1 MHESH
6 LPRPRRNLLMLIA
19 CQIAMILALS
29 SNRAA
34 AVEPAWSVNLD
45 ARIVWQQVTTL
56 GDLIVGTTDGLSAI
70 DAESGQPRWSR
81 PDLGDM
87 RHGSFEEIIG
97 SPLIVLDDGQADPRT
112 VILNMLNGTLVFDSR
127 AENLTQIASRYI
139 LSRNGSLFIA
149 GLEVGQPTPTLFLY
163 DIESGR
169 RLWSSDVLTAGMGGF
184 MQLLMTAAIVM
195 TDTSPVQ
202 SAPFEL
208 DDGTFILGAMGN
220 LYRFDHDSGD
230 VLWKTQFA
238 GGRFE
243 LTHTAQR
250 PGVIYAGAEETDENY
265 TTTQYQGFRIADGE
279 PVWRRPERFSKPM
292 NSLIVPIADGLIVS
306 EGDSDKGRLR
316 LLDYDSG
323 DSLWG
328 RRGRGLEIKG
338 QVLDYVFTDAGLLLT
353 TGYDSIWTNRDT
365 EYLVYVVDYGSGT
378 LRFEDPLEV
387 RGRMLTT
394 ELTDH
399 GLLYITTHEINIFDP
414 ATGALRNGNE
424 MRSRDPLAWTRDASN
439 VFAYNPDSDLVHAL
453 NMASGSVTAIS
464 STPFEFQEKDD
475 VLAMDLTGGNI
486 VLMGRQSIA
495 GLGIDGSALFD
506 AHYPAPR
513 DPAWLRGLAIAAG
526 IRAGMASAAA
536 GLYSAAAASAAAD
549 TAAGSVERELAVG
562 FSEGF
567 GQLSQG
573 YAGLAGDYI
582 EFARRRYQASA
593 QSRDFVFMMT
603 RDEERN
609 IALVQV
615 SKLNGE
621 ILGSIDLGREKEPN
635 YQVDDIANQIY
646 YRLGDSM
653 IVSYQ
658 FGNTST
664 RVAQASP

>member
-399 GLLYITTHEINIFDP
+399 GLLYITTHEINMF
-414 ATGALRNGNE
+414 
-424 MRSRDPLAWTRDASN
+424 MRSIW
-439 VFAYNPDSDLVHAL
+439 
-453 NMASGSVTAIS
+453 
-464 STPFEFQEKDD
+464 Q
-475 VLAMDLTGGNI
+475 
-486 VLMGRQSIA
+486 
-495 GLGIDGSALFD
+495 
-506 AHYPAPR
+506 
-513 DPAWLRGLAIAAG
+513 
-526 IRAGMASAAA
+526 AAA
-536 GLYSAAAASAAAD
+536 
-549 TAAGSVERELAVG
+549 
-562 FSEGF
+562 
-567 GQLSQG
+567 
-573 YAGLAGDYI
+573 
-582 EFARRRYQASA
+582 
-593 QSRDFVFMMT
+593 
-603 RDEERN
+603 
-609 IALVQV
+609 
-615 SKLNGE
+615 
-621 ILGSIDLGREKEPN
+621 
-635 YQVDDIANQIY
+635 
-646 YRLGDSM
+646 
-653 IVSYQ
+653 
-658 FGNTST
+658 
-664 RVAQASP
+664 

>member
-1 MHESH
+1 MHQSH
-6 LPRPRRNLLMLIA
+6 LPRPRRPFLTLIA
-19 CQIAMILALS
+19 CQLTLILALS
-29 SNRAA
+29 ANQAN
-34 AVEPAWSVNLD
+34 AVDPAWSINFD

-56 GDLIVGTTDGLSAI
+56 GDLIVGTTDGLHAI
-70 DAESGQPRWSR
+70 NAESGQLRWSR

-97 SPLIVLDDGQADPRT
+97 SPLIVLDDGQLDPRT
-112 VILNMLNGTLVFDSR
+112 VILNMLNGKLVFDSR
-127 AENLTQIASRYI
+127 AENLTQIASRFI
-139 LSRNGSLFIA
+139 LPRNGSLLIA
-149 GLEVGQPTPTLFLY
+149 GFEIGKPTPTLFLY
-163 DIESGR
+163 GIEDGR
-169 RLWSSDVLTAGMGGF
+169 RLWSSDVFTAGMGGF

-230 VLWKTQFA
+230 LLWKTQFA

-250 PGVIYAGAEETDENY
+250 PDVIYAGAEEIDENY
-265 TTTQYQGFRIADGE
+265 TTTQYQGFRIADGT

-292 NSLIVPIADGLIVS
+292 NSLIVPIDGGLIIS

-328 RRGRGLEIKG
+328 RRGRGIEIKG

-365 EYLVYVVDYGSGT
+365 EYLLYVVDSATGT

-387 RGRMLTT
+387 RGRMLST

-424 MRSRDPLAWTRDASN
+424 LRSRDPLAWTRDASN
-439 VFAYNPDSDLVHAL
+439 VFAYNPNSGLVHVL
-453 NMASGSVTAIS
+453 NTGSGRIATIS
-464 STPFEFQEKDD
+464 LTPFELQEKDD

-486 VLMGRQSIA
+486 VLMGQQSVA
-495 GLGIDGSALFD
+495 GLGIDGSVLFD

-513 DPAWLRGLAIAAG
+513 DPAWLRGLAWAAG
-526 IRAGMASAAA
+526 IRAGMASAYA

-549 TAAGSVERELAVG
+549 TAAGSVEQQLAVG

-593 QSRDFVFMMT
+593 ESRDFVFMMT
-603 RDEERN
+603 RDADRN
-609 IALVQV
+609 ISLVQV
-615 SKLNGE
+615 SKLSGQ
-621 ILGSIDLGREKEPN
+621 ILGSIDLGRDKEPD
-635 YQVDDIANQIY
+635 YQIDDIANQIF
-646 YRLGDSM
+646 YRPGDSM
-653 IVSYQ
+653 IVSYR
-658 FGNTST
+658 FGNSAT
-664 RVAQASP
+664 RVAQSSP

>member
-1 MHESH
+1 MHQSH
-6 LPRPRRNLLMLIA
+6 MPRPRHRHILFVI
-19 CQIAMILALS
+19 CQLAVLLALPVD
-29 SNRAA
+29 RTA
-34 AVEPAWSVNLD
+34 AVEPVWSVDFD

-56 GDLIVGTTDGLSAI
+56 GDLIVGTTNGLNAI
-70 DAESGQPRWSR
+70 DAESGQIRWSR

-127 AENLTQIASRYI
+127 AESLTQIASRFI
-139 LSRNGSLFIA
+139 LPRNGSLFIA
-149 GLEVGQPTPTLFLY
+149 GFEVGQPTPTLFLY
-163 DIESGR
+163 DIESGQ

-250 PGVIYAGAEETDENY
+250 PDVIYAGSEEIDENY
-265 TTTQYQGFRIADGE
+265 TTTQYQGFRIADGT
-279 PVWRRPERFSKPM
+279 PVWRRPERFNKPM
-292 NSLIVPIADGLIVS
+292 NSLIVPIESGLIVS
-306 EGDSDKGRLR
+306 EGDSGKGRLR

-338 QVLDYVFTDAGLLLT
+338 QVLDYAFTDVGLLLT

-365 EYLVYVVDYGSGT
+365 EYLVYVVDTNAGD

-424 MRSRDPLAWTRDASN
+424 LRSRDPLAWTRDDAN
-439 VFAYNPDSDLVHAL
+439 VFAYNPSSGLVHVL
-453 NMASGSVTAIS
+453 NLGSGRTAPIS
-464 STPFEFQEKDD
+464 STSFEFQEKDEA
-475 VLAMDLTGGNI
+475 LAMDLTGGNI
-486 VLMGRQSIA
+486 VLMGQQSVA
-495 GLGIDGSALFD
+495 GLGIDGSVLFD

-513 DPAWLRGLAIAAG
+513 DPTWLRGLAWAAG

-536 GLYSAAAASAAAD
+536 GMYSAAAASAVPD
-549 TAAGSVERELAVG
+549 TEAGSVEQQLAVG

-593 QSRDFVFMMT
+593 ESRDFVFMMT
-603 RDEERN
+603 RDAERN
-609 IALVQV
+609 ISLVQV

-621 ILGSIDLGREKEPN
+621 IMGSIDLGRDKEPD
-635 YQVDDIANQIY
+635 YQVDDIANQIF
-646 YRLGDSM
+646 YRPGNSM
-653 IVSYQ
+653 IVSYR
-658 FGNTST
+658 FDAAPT